1 MIVEQAAI
9 KSRLDELRLS
19 YDGFTKQLTRPGLSA
34 ERAER
39 LQSELEL
46 LREEIATLEKLLQL
60 GRVEPDRARVEAA
73 VQERLAVVQER
84 LAEEMRSVG
93 LEPEAVGA
101 ISGEAKALLWALGRD
116 RLSIAMQEMSQ
127 NVPGRDPGRTDRAV
141 PNILLHALEEAPD
154 AASRAS
160 AAYELG
166 RLQLV
171 EAIPSLVRA
180 VEDRDP
186 FVVDV
191 ALQAL
196 GYYQDESLREAQV
209 SPTLIERIVRAKER
223 R

>member
-19 YDGFTKQLTRPGLSA
+19 YDGFTKQLTRQGLSS

-39 LQSELEL
+39 LQSDLEL
-46 LREEIATLEKLLQL
+46 LREEIATLEKLHQL
-60 GRVEPDRARVEAA
+60 GRVEADRARVEAA
-73 VQERLAVVQER
+73 VEERLEVVWER
-84 LAEEMRSVG
+84 LGEEMQALA
-93 LEPEAVGA
+93 LEPEAIGA

-116 RLSIAMQEMSQ
+116 RLTLAMREMSQ
-127 NVPGRDPGRTDRAV
+127 NVPGRDPGRTDRAI
-141 PNILLHALEEAPD
+141 PNILLHALREAPD
-154 AASRAS
+154 AESRAS

-171 EAIPSLVRA
+171 EAIPALVHA
-180 VEDRDP
+180 VDDADP

-196 GYYQDESLREAQV
+196 GYFSTDALREAQV
-209 SPTLIERIVRAKER
+209 NPTLIERVAQARER

>member
-19 YDGFTKQLTRPGLSA
+19 YDGFTKQLTRPDLST

-39 LQSELEL
+39 LHSDIDM
-46 LREEIATLEKLLQL
+46 LREEIATLEKLQQL
-60 GRVEPDRARVEAA
+60 GRVEPDRAKIEESVLARLEVVKERLGKEMRALGLEVEA
-73 VQERLAVVQER
+73 
-84 LAEEMRSVG
+84 S
-93 LEPEAVGA
+93 GA

-116 RLSIAMQEMSQ
+116 RLTLAMQDMLL
-127 NVPGRDPGRTDRAV
+127 NVPGRDHGRTDRAI
-141 PNILLHALEEAPD
+141 PNILLHALQEAPD
-154 AASRAS
+154 AESRAS

-180 VEDRDP
+180 VEDRDS

-196 GYYQDESLREAQV
+196 GYYPEEALREAQV
-209 SPTLIERIVRAKER
+209 GPTLVERVARAR
-223 R
+223 HRA

>member
-39 LQSELEL
+39 LHSDLEM
-46 LREEIATLEKLLQL
+46 LREEIATLEKLQQL

-73 VQERLAVVQER
+73 VQERLEVVQER
-84 LAEEMRSVG
+84 LLEEMRSVG
-93 LEPEAVGA
+93 LEAEAAGA
-101 ISGEAKALLWALGRD
+101 ISGEARGLLWALGRD
-116 RLSIAMQEMSQ
+116 RLTLAMQDMSQ
-127 NVPGRDPGRTDRAV
+127 NVPGRDPGRTDRAI
-141 PNILLHALEEAPD
+141 PNILLHALQEAPD
-154 AASRAS
+154 AESRAS

-180 VEDRDP
+180 VEDRDS

-196 GYYQDESLREAQV
+196 GYYPDEALREAQV
-209 SPTLIERIVRAKER
+209 SPTLIERVARAR
-223 R
+223 QRP

>member
-1 MIVEQAAI
+1 MIVDQAAI
-9 KSRLDELRLS
+9 KSKLDELRMS

-39 LQSELEL
+39 LQVDLAM
-46 LREEIATLEKLLQL
+46 LRDEIATLEKLHQL
-60 GRVEPDRARVEAA
+60 GRLEPDRARVAAA
-73 VQERLAVVQER
+73 VEERLEVVRER
-84 LAEEMRSVG
+84 LGDEFPSIG

-116 RLSIAMQEMSQ
+116 GLSMAMHEMSL

-141 PNILLHALEEAPD
+141 PNILLHALQEAPD
-154 AASRAS
+154 AESRAS

-166 RLQLV
+166 RLKVV
-171 EAIPSLVRA
+171 EAIPSLVQA
-180 VEDRDP
+180 LDDPDP

-196 GYYQDESLREAQV
+196 GYYTQEALREARL
-209 SPTLIERIVRAKER
+209 SPTLIERVAQAMEHR
-223 R
+223 

>member
-39 LQSELEL
+39 LRSDLEM
-46 LREEIATLEKLLQL
+46 LREEIATLEKLQQL
-60 GRVEPDRARVEAA
+60 ARVEPDRTRVEAA
-73 VQERLAVVQER
+73 VRERLEVVQER
-84 LAEEMRSVG
+84 LGKEMRSVG
-93 LEPEAVGA
+93 LEPEAAGA
-101 ISGEAKALLWALGRD
+101 MSGEARALLWALGRD
-116 RLSIAMQEMSQ
+116 RLTLAMQDMSQ
-127 NVPGRDPGRTDRAV
+127 NVPGRDPGRTDRAI
-141 PNILLHALEEAPD
+141 PNILLHALQEAPD
-154 AASRAS
+154 AESRAS

-166 RLQLV
+166 RLQLI

-180 VEDRDP
+180 VEDPDS

-196 GYYQDESLREAQV
+196 GYYPDEALREAQV
-209 SPTLIERIVRAKER
+209 SPVLIERVARARER
-223 R
+223 P

>member
-19 YDGFTKQLTRPGLSA
+19 YDGFTKQLTRPGLSS

-39 LQSELEL
+39 LQSELEM
-46 LREEIATLEKLLQL
+46 LREEIATLEKLQQL
-60 GRVEPDRARVEAA
+60 GRLEPDRARVEAA
-73 VQERLAVVQER
+73 VQERLEVVQDR

-116 RLSIAMQEMSQ
+116 RLSMAMQEMSQ
-127 NVPGRDPGRTDRAV
+127 NMPGPDPGRTDRAV

-154 AASRAS
+154 AESRAS

-171 EAIPSLVRA
+171 EAIPSLVGA
-180 VEDRDP
+180 VEDHDP

-196 GYYQDESLREAQV
+196 GYYRDEALRESQV
-209 SPTLIERIVRAKER
+209 SPTLIERIVRARER